1 MKTSNLYFNVFLP
14 RRQETR
20 IRKIINNLIYYFDVP
35 PVTKK
40 KPLKILR
47 RETINFLSHNLIN
60 FKFSVI
66 VVSWWHYFM
75 IIFLFLGPGL
85 VK

>member
-1 MKTSNLYFNVFLP
+1 MKTSNLYINVFLP

-20 IRKIINNLIYYFDVP
+20 IRKIINLIYYFDVP

-40 KPLKILR
+40 KPLKILSS
-47 RETINFLSHNLIN
+47 ETINFLGHNLIN

-66 VVSWWHYFM
+66 VVSWWHYSM
-75 IIFLFLGPGL
+75 IIFCFLGPGCI
-85 VK
+85 K